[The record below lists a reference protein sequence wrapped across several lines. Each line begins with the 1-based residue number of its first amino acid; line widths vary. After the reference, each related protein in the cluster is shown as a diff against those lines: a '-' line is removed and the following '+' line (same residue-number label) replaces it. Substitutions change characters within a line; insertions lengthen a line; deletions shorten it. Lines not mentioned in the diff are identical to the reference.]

1 VSVQRFV
8 PRAPHPAA
16 AAVTRRAGRL
26 RQHASAWSG
35 QAFTW
40 TRSSWVDIAWVAFVA
55 INLAAMRLLPTWQ
68 TVPFLAIWVSL
79 TVIYGFRLWRIQPT
93 ILTLAAVTIATGG
106 VISVQVLKGQQDADY
121 LAEVPLIAL
130 MFLVMVWHGRRRL
143 AATEERLVAMEEVQ
157 RVSEENLRLLK
168 QQRRFLQDASHE
180 LGTPITVALGH
191 AELIERAVT
200 NPVVAEDARVVT
212 DELMRLRRLSSRM
225 LLLASAEGP
234 DFLHLTPVPVESVVV
249 DALDRWGH
257 TPRHWRLGPVA
268 ETTVLGDRDRLAVAL
283 DALLENALAHTSPG
297 DRIEV
302 GAQVEGDSVVLA
314 VTDSGCGIQDADL
327 QRIFQRFARAE
338 PHRSR
343 PSGGL
348 GLGLAIV
355 QAIAEAHGGS
365 VRVQST
371 FGHGSKFEV
380 LLPLAPAG
388 PGSAPR
394 DRVTPV
400 AR

>member
-8 PRAPHPAA
+8 PGVPPHPVAA
-16 AAVTRRAGRL
+16 GASRAGRL
-26 RQHASAWSG
+26 PQLAVGYSGHAL
-35 QAFTW
+35 TW
-40 TRSSWVDIAWVAFVA
+40 GRSSWVDLAWVAFVA
-55 INLAAMRLLPTWQ
+55 VNLLAMRLVPAWQ

-93 ILTLAAVTIATGG
+93 MLTLAAVTVATGG
-106 VISVQVLKGQQDADY
+106 IIGVQVLKGQEDADY

-130 MFLVMVWHGRRRL
+130 MFLVMVWHARRRL
-143 AATEERLVAMEEVQ
+143 AATEERMAAMEEVQ
-157 RVSEENLRLLK
+157 RVSQENLRLLK

-212 DELMRLRRLSSRM
+212 DELMRLRRLSTRL
-225 LLLASAEGP
+225 LLLASAESP
-234 DFLHLTPVPVESVVV
+234 DFLRLTPVPVESVVV

-257 TPRHWRLGPVA
+257 TPRHWRLGLVA

-283 DALLENALAHTSPG
+283 DALLENAVAHTTQG

-302 GAQVEGDSVVLA
+302 SARLEDSGVALA
-314 VTDSGCGIQDADL
+314 VADSGCGIQDADL

-365 VRVQST
+365 VTVQST
-371 FGHGSKFEV
+371 FGHGSEFEV
-380 LLPLAPAG
+380 HLPLTPAAAAAR
-388 PGSAPR
+388 PAE
-394 DRVTPV
+394 RVSPA

>member
-8 PRAPHPAA
+8 RRVPLRPVAPGPSQ
-16 AAVTRRAGRL
+16 AGRR
-26 RQHASAWSG
+26 RQLAAEWSRQASAWG
-35 QAFTW
+35 
-40 TRSSWVDIAWVAFVA
+40 RSSWVDLAWVAFVA
-55 INLAAMRLLPTWQ
+55 INLLAMRLLPAWQ

-93 ILTLAAVTIATGG
+93 ILTLTAVTIATGG
-106 VISVQVLKGQQDADY
+106 IIGVQVLKGQQDADY

-143 AATEERLVAMEEVQ
+143 AATEERLAALEEVQ
-157 RVSEENLRLLK
+157 RVSQQNLRLLK

-191 AELIERAVT
+191 AELIERAAT

-212 DELMRLRRLSSRM
+212 DELMRLRRLSTRL

-249 DALDRWGH
+249 DALGRWGH

-283 DALLENALAHTSPG
+283 DALLENAVAHTTQG

-302 GAQVEGDSVVLA
+302 SARLEDGGVVLA
-314 VTDSGCGIQDADL
+314 VADSGCGIQDADL

-365 VRVQST
+365 VTVQST
-371 FGHGSKFEV
+371 FGHGSQFDV
-380 LLPLAPAG
+380 HLPLAPAG
-388 PGSAPR
+388 AER
-394 DRVTPV
+394 ADRVIPA

>member
-8 PRAPHPAA
+8 RRAPHPAA
-16 AAVTRRAGRL
+16 AAITSRANRL
-26 RQHASAWSG
+26 RQLASGWSG
-35 QAFTW
+35 LALTW

-55 INLAAMRLLPTWQ
+55 INLVAMRLLPVWQ

-106 VISVQVLKGQQDADY
+106 IIGVQVLKGQQDADY

-143 AATEERLVAMEEVQ
+143 AATAERLAAMEEVQ
-157 RVSEENLRLLK
+157 RVSQENLRLLK
-168 QQRRFLQDASHE
+168 QQRRFFQDASHE

-212 DELMRLRRLSSRM
+212 DELMRLRRLSTRM

-257 TPRHWRLGPVA
+257 VPRHWRLGPVA

-283 DALLENALAHTSPG
+283 DALLENAVAHTSPG

-302 GAQVEGDSVVLA
+302 GARVEGDCVVLA
-314 VTDSGCGIQDADL
+314 VMDSGCGIKDADL

-380 LLPLAPAG
+380 LLPLAPAAAG
-388 PGSAPR
+388 AG
-394 DRVTPV
+394 RVSPA

>member
-1 VSVQRFV
+1 MGGDVSVQRFV
-8 PRAPHPAA
+8 RRAPLHPAA
-16 AAVTRRAGRL
+16 AVTSRAGRL
-26 RQHASAWSG
+26 RQLASAWSG

-55 INLAAMRLLPTWQ
+55 INLAAMRLLPAWQ
-68 TVPFLAIWVSL
+68 TIPFLAIWVSL

-93 ILTLAAVTIATGG
+93 ILTLVAVTIATGG
-106 VISVQVLKGQQDADY
+106 IIGVQVLKGQQDADY

-157 RVSEENLRLLK
+157 RVSQENLRLLK

-212 DELMRLRRLSSRM
+212 DELMRLRRLSTRM

-249 DALDRWGH
+249 EALDRWGH

-283 DALLENALAHTSPG
+283 DALLENAVAHTSPG

-302 GAQVEGDSVVLA
+302 GARVEEDAVVLA
-314 VTDSGCGIQDADL
+314 VTDSGCGIQGADL

-343 PSGGL
+343 PAGGL

-380 LLPLAPAG
+380 LLPLAAAGADRFSPA
-388 PGSAPR
+388 
-394 DRVTPV
+394 